1 VEVWGG
7 FVMNRSGLLCITLL
21 SLLVIPF
28 AATAVEVD
36 YVTGDVQYSHLRD
49 EWQELKVGMNLTAGD
64 IIETGMNSE
73 AILLDRGS
81 EIYISENASFT
92 ISEKYE
98 EGKKRSTFMLFL
110 GRMKFKLS
118 KSDESE
124 PDIQT
129 QTVNLTIR
137 GTEFEV
143 GSGYDGSTIV
153 LLEEG
158 SVAVQGER
166 SELVLEEGE
175 GTEVQFGQ
183 EPSEKFDV
191 AAKII
196 DWDGWLQS
204 SRDAVEGNE
213 TALLQ
218 EIQDR
223 FEGLSR
229 EIGNF
234 ELIREEALKEKERFT
249 AQRNELLEAGNA
261 EEASESAKRA
271 VSESKKA
278 FHSLVNIRFLALSSI
293 GLFDMAERIYTD
305 IDEPTEE
312 QKQLFSGIRTT
323 YGGIEQKYVLE
334 GDRERLEEEADMKK
348 GCLNLF

>member
-1 VEVWGG
+1 
-7 FVMNRSGLLCITLL
+7 
-21 SLLVIPF
+21 
-28 AATAVEVD
+28 
-36 YVTGDVQYSHLRD
+36 
-49 EWQELKVGMNLTAGD
+49 
-64 IIETGMNSE
+64 
-73 AILLDRGS
+73 
-81 EIYISENASFT
+81 
-92 ISEKYE
+92 
-98 EGKKRSTFMLFL
+98 
-110 GRMKFKLS
+110 MKFKLS

-305 IDEPTEE
+305 IEEPTEE
-312 QKQLFSGIRTT
+312 QKQLFTGIRTT